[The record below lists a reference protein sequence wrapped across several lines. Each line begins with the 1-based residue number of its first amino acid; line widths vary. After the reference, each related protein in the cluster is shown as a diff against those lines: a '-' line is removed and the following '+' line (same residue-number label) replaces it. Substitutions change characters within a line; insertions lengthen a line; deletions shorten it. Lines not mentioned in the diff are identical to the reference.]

1 MELQDALA
9 SRNSADSAD
18 ADSKDSFYWEILPV
32 KFLLSHFQG
41 AIADLA
47 TAIGN
52 AESAGGCCPRSPFVL
67 FCSWHI
73 FLYFFVFFALVIFSQ
88 PQSSQQVCIQQM
100 STLQMLVEYMQMKSG
115 EQKPNKASLVQVALL
130 AFEYTT
136 VV

>member
-1 MELQDALA
+1 LRFFAL
-9 SRNSADSAD
+9 DI
-18 ADSKDSFYWEILPV
+18 F
-32 KFLLSHFQG
+32 
-41 AIADLA
+41 
-47 TAIGN
+47 
-52 AESAGGCCPRSPFVL
+52 
-67 FCSWHI
+67 FCI
-73 FLYFFVFFALVIFSQ
+73 FFVFFALVIFSQ